1 MHPAYQG
8 HGLAG
13 PVTRLGLEHL
23 AGQGLATVHL
33 YVDGDNVR
41 ARATYA
47 RLGFVDA
54 GVDVRYAVPVG

>member
-13 PVTRLGLEHL
+13 PVTRLGLAHL
-23 AGQGLATVHL
+23 AGRGLAAVHL